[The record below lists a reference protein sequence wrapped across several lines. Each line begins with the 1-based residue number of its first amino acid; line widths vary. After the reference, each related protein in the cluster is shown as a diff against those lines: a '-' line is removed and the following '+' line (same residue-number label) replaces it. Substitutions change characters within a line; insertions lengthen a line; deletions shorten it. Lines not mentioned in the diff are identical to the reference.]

1 MIVIVTGNDRTE
13 LLVIIIIIFL
23 FSSSFAA
30 VCTVQGSE
38 KQPVSLGAAPKR
50 GGGRDISYLV
60 DSTFRKIWAVP
71 KRLIFWSSSM
81 LMFPGIFSSY
91 FPWPFL
97 SRPSAPLATGTVSLE
112 RNINSTGNQK
122 QNSRI
127 VNKQLLRNY
136 SHIEFMTSQIDH
148 Q

>member
-1 MIVIVTGNDRTE
+1 MTE
-13 LLVIIIIIFL
+13 PSSWLLLLL
-23 FSSSFAA
+23 FFFFRLLLPQFVLSRALRSNLFPWEQRRS
-30 VCTVQGSE
+30 
-38 KQPVSLGAAPKR
+38 

-71 KRLIFWSSSM
+71 KRLIFCSSSM

-91 FPWPFL
+91 FAWPFL

-112 RNINSTGNQK
+112 TNINSTGNQK

>member
-1 MIVIVTGNDRTE
+1 MTE
-13 LLVIIIIIFL
+13 PSSWLLLLL
-23 FSSSFAA
+23 FFFFRLLLPQFVLSRALRSNLFHWEQRRS
-30 VCTVQGSE
+30 
-38 KQPVSLGAAPKR
+38 
-50 GGGRDISYLV
+50 GGGGGGGDISYLV

-81 LMFPGIFSSY
+81 LMFPEIFSSY

-112 RNINSTGNQK
+112 TNINSTGNQK